1 MEKHIVPI
9 GVFSVIL
16 VVLVILG
23 NVLLKI
29 SFVNTSDEEKN
40 KLILNKKATYSLNTS
55 PGIREELYS
64 IFVRKKEELY
74 NKLVLRLG
82 RADSTDY
89 RAVIQVLGSLSEYA
103 SNLCNNF
110 GDGAG
115 LSKNNKANIRALKE
129 LGGYDEQ
136 KAIQE
141 CRKRFNNDIN
151 QFILNELVEAKND
164 IEFSLDDIA
173 WKMEKVNDDIW
184 AAVFDYDLGTHKYH
198 QCADAAIYLN
208 AMYKYE
214 KGYKDQLIYSFA
226 NRDKTSYKEWLN
238 GIYYMLDSDNVSI
251 LHKKWK
257 SAREDSLET
266 FYGWLKVV
274 WEWAGTPSLPYD
286 TEEVDIMD
294 MKPGD
299 IFNQGGHA
307 ISVVDIII
315 NKETGNK
322 KYMLSQSYMI
332 DASMGDEQHILLN
345 RETGGVWYDLS
356 NDYVDTPEWLMDP
369 QIIRFK

>member
-173 WKMEKVNDDIW
+173 WKMEKVNDDIQ
-184 AAVFDYDLGTHKYH
+184 YDRSINDNTFVLENKEKLFKLRRENSRLRKVLSVVNSRL
-198 QCADAAIYLN
+198 Q
-208 AMYKYE
+208 KYE
-214 KGYKDQLIYSFA
+214 
-226 NRDKTSYKEWLN
+226 
-238 GIYYMLDSDNVSI
+238 
-251 LHKKWK
+251 
-257 SAREDSLET
+257 
-266 FYGWLKVV
+266 
-274 WEWAGTPSLPYD
+274 
-286 TEEVDIMD
+286 
-294 MKPGD
+294 
-299 IFNQGGHA
+299 
-307 ISVVDIII
+307 
-315 NKETGNK
+315 
-322 KYMLSQSYMI
+322 
-332 DASMGDEQHILLN
+332 
-345 RETGGVWYDLS
+345 
-356 NDYVDTPEWLMDP
+356 
-369 QIIRFK
+369 

>member
-1 MEKHIVPI
+1 MK
-9 GVFSVIL
+9 
-16 VVLVILG
+16 
-23 NVLLKI
+23 KI
-29 SFVNTSDEEKN
+29 F
-40 KLILNKKATYSLNTS
+40 LILLFSITFSLFSQETIES
-55 PGIREELYS
+55 KFSIPDGFEREIVSDYHKWVISQPL
-64 IFVRKKEELY
+64 KE
-74 NKLVLRLG
+74 
-82 RADSTDY
+82 
-89 RAVIQVLGSLSEYA
+89 
-103 SNLCNNF
+103 
-110 GDGAG
+110 
-115 LSKNNKANIRALKE
+115 NNKVFYTN
-129 LGGYDEQ
+129 GDE
-136 KAIQE
+136 
-141 CRKRFNNDIN
+141 
-151 QFILNELVEAKND
+151 
-164 IEFSLDDIA
+164 
-173 WKMEKVNDDIW
+173 KMNDDIW

-238 GIYYMLDSDNVSI
+238 GIYYRLDSDNDSI
-251 LHKKWK
+251 LHKKWR

-286 TEEVDIMD
+286 TEEVDIMN

-315 NKETGNK
+315 NKTTGNK

-332 DASMGDEQHILLN
+332 SPVLGDEQHILLN
-345 RETGGVWYDLS
+345 PKTGDVWYDLN

-369 QIIRFK
+369 QIIRFL